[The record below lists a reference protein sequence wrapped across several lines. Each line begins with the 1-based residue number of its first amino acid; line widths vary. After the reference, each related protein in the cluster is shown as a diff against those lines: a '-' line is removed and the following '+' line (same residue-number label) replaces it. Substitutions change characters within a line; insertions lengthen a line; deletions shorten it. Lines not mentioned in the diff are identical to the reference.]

1 MELGSTLW
9 PRPIHN
15 AARKQDTLLLSLA
28 CHAPSSKMKAAS
40 LFMAAGAL
48 AVPFLTLETR
58 DLETRQAIA
67 DIDALMKE
75 KGKLYFG
82 TCSDRT
88 LLSNEQNSRVIQS
101 AFGQLTPENSMK
113 WDQINGQQGS
123 YNWQGGDYLVDYAIE
138 NNMTVRGHTLVWHS
152 QLAGWVN
159 NVRDRTQLTKVI
171 EDHVAE
177 VVGRWK
183 GKIRAWVRF

>member
-1 MELGSTLW
+1 
-9 PRPIHN
+9 
-15 AARKQDTLLLSLA
+15 
-28 CHAPSSKMKAAS
+28 
-40 LFMAAGAL
+40 MAAGAL

-183 GKIRAWVRF
+183 GKIRAWVRS